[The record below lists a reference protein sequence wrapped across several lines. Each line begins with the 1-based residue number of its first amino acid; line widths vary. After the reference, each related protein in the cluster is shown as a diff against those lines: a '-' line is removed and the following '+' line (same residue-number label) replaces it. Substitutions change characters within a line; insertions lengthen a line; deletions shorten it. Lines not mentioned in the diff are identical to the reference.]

1 MNDMRTFVLLAA
13 LTALLLVLG
22 NILGG
27 HSGLMIALVM
37 AFIMNVG
44 SYWFSDSIVLK
55 MYKAQPLDPSNPVYQ
70 ILHELAQKAHI
81 PMPKAYLIDDPTPN
95 AFATGRNPEHAAI
108 AVTRGILQSLSKE
121 ELTGVLAHEMAHVV
135 HRDTLIGTVS
145 ATIAG
150 AISSFANIFM
160 WTSAAGGHQQED
172 RPNPLVAMLMVFLA
186 PIAAGLIQMAISR
199 SREFEADK
207 GGAEICGQPLWLAS
221 ALAQLENA
229 NRESVIE
236 EAETHPATAHIFTV
250 NPLHG
255 AKLSQMFATHPPI
268 AERIE
273 RLKAMAA
280 MSNTV
285 QRA

>member
-1 MNDMRTFVLLAA
+1 MNNMRTFVLLAA

-27 HSGLMIALVM
+27 HSGLMIALFM

-55 MYKAQPLDPSNPVYQ
+55 MYKAEPLDPSHPVYQ
-70 ILHELAQKAHI
+70 ILHGLAQKAKI
-81 PMPKAYLIDDPTPN
+81 PMPKAYLVDDPTPN
-95 AFATGRNPEHAAI
+95 AFATGRNPEHAAV
-108 AVTRGILQSLSKE
+108 AVTRGILQTLSKE
-121 ELTGVLAHEMAHVV
+121 ELTGVLAHEMAHIV

-160 WTSAAGGHQQED
+160 WTSAAGGQQDE
-172 RPNPLVAMLMVFLA
+172 RPNPIVAMLMLFLA

-207 GGAEICGQPLWLAS
+207 GGAEMCGQPLWLAS

-229 NRESVIE
+229 NRKSVIE

-255 AKLSQMFATHPPI
+255 AKLAQMFATHPPI
-268 AERIE
+268 ALRIE

-280 MSNTV
+280 ENNTIR
-285 QRA
+285 RA

>member
-1 MNDMRTFVLLAA
+1 MNNTRTFVLLAA
-13 LTALLLVLG
+13 MTALLLVLG
-22 NILGG
+22 NLLGG
-27 HSGLMIALVM
+27 HAGLMIALFM

-55 MYKAQPLDPSNPVYQ
+55 MYKAQPLDASHPVCG
-70 ILHELAQKAHI
+70 IVEELAQNART
-81 PMPKAYLIDDPTPN
+81 PVPKAYLVNDMTPN
-95 AFATGRNPEHAAI
+95 AFATGRNPSHAAI
-108 AVTRGILQSLSKE
+108 AVTQGLLDTLSKE
-121 ELTGVLAHEMAHVV
+121 ELTGVLAHEMAHIV

-160 WTSAAGGHQQED
+160 WTSAAGQDQEN

-199 SREFEADK
+199 SREFEADR
-207 GGAEICGQPLWLAS
+207 GGAEICKKPLWLAS
-221 ALAQLENA
+221 ALAKLENA
-229 NRESVIE
+229 NRKSLIE

-255 AKLSQMFATHPPI
+255 AKLTQMFATHPPI
-268 AERIE
+268 AERIR
-273 RLKAMAA
+273 RLEAMAA
-280 MSNTV
+280 SCDTV
-285 QRA
+285 RKV